1 MLEHLVAVVD
11 RTTDDSFHIK
21 VLRGVGPARGLVKA
35 VQSGAGEQKAAP
47 RRFFC
52 TMASATGYAV
62 EGLFPSAGRCPPVVL
77 RADVDVPHRVQVGR
91 ADNADWVPGELER
104 WGSRS

>member
-11 RTTDDSFHIK
+11 RTPDDSFHIK

-35 VQSGAGEQKAAP
+35 VESGAGEQKSSP

-52 TMASATGYAV
+52 TVASATGYAV
-62 EGLFPSAGRCPPVVL
+62 EGLFPAAGRCPPVEL
-77 RADVDVPHRVQVGR
+77 RAYVDVPHRVHVGR
-91 ADNADWVPGELER
+91 ADDADWVPGELEW
-104 WGSRS
+104 WGLRS